1 MTKIITSN
9 ETRFGE
15 QTDLAVQSDQPKFS
29 RHNTVSSSEQFD
41 KFDFNS
47 LTKEDKSRIHEYINS
62 EILPTEE
69 VKPLV
74 ADDKDCIAVQSD
86 QNSEK
91 KGLSDKLMVD
101 REFSY
106 FGALHKLEKLSTY
119 LAGVVNIGAAFSQLT
134 SIPDD
139 MKQKLSKAVNL
150 LTNLSFVFY
159 GADGI
164 RIGAMKKNPYQ
175 TLGFL
180 LELVTVW
187 LSDVKMKYLIRGAGT
202 GTDQIWVATDQ
213 KLKNEFG
220 IEDGRFDN
228 WKEGFIKV
236 PLTCFKML
244 KEIISNPRETIF
256 TLKPK
261 GHNALISSIG
271 DIAASLGFGL
281 TGNENIFGPVRDIAG
296 ALFDWELLLSPNI
309 LQKISGVL
317 FILESSFDFIARYM
331 PSDNMRL
338 FMNHLSLGAGRAA
351 LMCYKN
357 SDVNASK
364 KTP

>member
-1 MTKIITSN
+1 MTKIITSSA
-9 ETRFGE
+9 TRFDD
-15 QTDLAVQSDQPKFS
+15 QTDLAVQPVQSELR
-29 RHNTVSSSEQFD
+29 RHKSKVSSSEEFD
-41 KFDFNS
+41 NFDFNTLS
-47 LTKEDKSRIHEYINS
+47 KEDKSKIHEYINS

-69 VKPLV
+69 TQTKTVDKKDSNILQIVQNPEKESFSDKPL
-74 ADDKDCIAVQSD
+74 IG
-86 QNSEK
+86 E
-91 KGLSDKLMVD
+91 
-101 REFSY
+101 RFSY
-106 FGALHKLEKLSTY
+106 FGALHKLEKISTY

-134 SIPDD
+134 SIPDEL
-139 MKQKLSKAVNL
+139 KQSLSKAVNF

-175 TLGFL
+175 TFGFL

-213 KLKNEFG
+213 KLKEEFG
-220 IEDGRFDN
+220 IEEGRFNN
-228 WKEGFIKV
+228 WKDGLIKV
-236 PLTCFKML
+236 PQTCLKMI
-244 KEIISNPRETIF
+244 KEIITNPMDTIF

-271 DIAASLGFGL
+271 DITASLGFGI
-281 TGNENIFGPVRDIAG
+281 TGNESIFGPVRDIAG
-296 ALFDWELLLSPNI
+296 ALFDWELLLSPSI

-331 PSDNMRL
+331 PNDNLRL

-357 SDVNASK
+357 SDTNASK
-364 KTP
+364 D